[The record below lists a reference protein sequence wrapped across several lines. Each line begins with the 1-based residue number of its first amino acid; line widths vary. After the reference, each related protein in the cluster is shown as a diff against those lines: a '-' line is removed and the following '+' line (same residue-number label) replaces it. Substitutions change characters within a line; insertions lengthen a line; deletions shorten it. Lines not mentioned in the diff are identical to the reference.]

1 MLTRIKKIL
10 PNKVTLRKCASSF
23 FIFSLLQAQALQLPL
38 LILDSYFPLSSLTKK
53 LDKQADVPIVSA
65 DYQYSTSSQSVVTAN
80 ATVGDYVN
88 TQLSDGVYHRILSTT
103 SGVDVQYSISGV
115 RLFDANRIIVKYDG
129 SVSSATLTYQIQIRD
144 HTNATWRNI
153 LPHEAT
159 YTNTADS
166 GSGLVLATATTGA
179 LSGGYFDIY
188 DGYFSNGSNTPISTP
203 LGNFID
209 SSGTVQI
216 RFLSTATTANLE
228 LRVDY
233 LAVEVANS
241 PQYLAGSI
249 TNSAGGTLTNEY
261 TDTTTDDNTTN
272 LQIAANGSGIDAY
285 FSMNGV
291 ALPYT
296 DANTYLIEFSGFR
309 TTITNFSI
317 YMRDFANT
325 QWDLVS
331 GTALTHTA
339 DRSDYFALVPSTL
352 SQNMSDY
359 ISGGEVR
366 IRVTSAQT
374 SGSITVDF
382 VRLTLGSTATNT
394 GIYTG
399 TITRGSTNTGTV
411 ANTRTIDTSAA
422 DSAWVVNNSTTDV
435 RTTTELAGDCNSPAN
450 GCAAGYVT
458 LPITVPNDAVV
469 QELIPVIRFQTS
481 ATPLDLT
488 WSVKHEAAGWLDIT
502 VPPTSQ
508 NTVTTMVRQLSNAMP
523 PQVGAGPLTT
533 IATFTPSRLVNDI
546 NNSATIRFRTTSSDG
561 TAQTATI
568 DFAFVSAKTLKPLNQ
583 VKHRFLPGGGVLT
596 IGTQTTSNPLM
607 ATADD
612 AIPWDTDP
620 NGTTGTDVYL
630 IFNGVTVPTGA
641 NKLIITSKQR
651 WDVASTTYEMY
662 IRDQTAATWRE
673 LTPHGTNFTH
683 DSASSNYDYTQLEV
697 YNGYFSNGSNAAVPT
712 LLTDFVSGSNEV
724 WIRLVST
731 STTADL
737 DWDFAQIQFVV
748 DPSYTASGLT
758 VTTGTR
764 ANQYSDTYTDD
775 STSSVTIT
783 PSSNTS
789 DAYFSFTNV
798 ATPPEGFNKVLFD
811 ISAHKT
817 TSGTYSISLRNFTT
831 SSWESVATGIT
842 RTVDTT
848 EQFLSFDI
856 GDWSNY
862 ISNGEMRVQFLSTA
876 SATVLNIDQVRIT
889 LGASPGSGTTTAS
902 NFGAIVNGSG
912 SALGNMDT
920 YNNTNI
926 TDPTYYLTL
935 SHANG
940 TSGLSA
946 LNGLEGKE
954 LETDIP
960 LKIMPGTSP
969 VGLLWMYRAAA
980 GSTSFTFTPTIEDG
994 GGHYRSLAT
1003 SFKYTLLGA
1012 NAMPGAADTATLA
1025 VAAATYR
1032 SGWYVDLVEDLWKNA
1047 DNRIRFRL
1055 YASTA
1060 VAAEAKFTIDAVFLS
1075 YRWVPSM
1082 TIAQPESQ
1090 MRGGKW
1096 FNGNVQQKHS
1106 F

>member
-1 MLTRIKKIL
+1 MSINTLKIRAPKIKFKKIF
-10 PNKVTLRKCASSF
+10 SGF
-23 FIFSLLQAQALQLPL
+23 YIFLLLQSQALQLPYL
-38 LILDSYFPLSSLTKK
+38 FLETYFPHSSIARKVAETNQI
-53 LDKQADVPIVSA
+53 DNVSA
-65 DYQYSTSSQSVVTAN
+65 DYQYSASSATVVTSN
-80 ATVGDYVN
+80 ATVGTFEN

-103 SGVDVQYSISGV
+103 SGVDVQYTIGGV
-115 RLFDANRIIVKYDG
+115 RLFDANRIIIKYDG

-166 GSGLVLATATTGA
+166 GSGLVLAAATTGA

-188 DGYFSNGSNTPISTP
+188 NGYFSNGSNTPISTP
-203 LGNFID
+203 LSNFVDTTGN
-209 SSGTVQI
+209 VQI
-216 RFLSTATTANLE
+216 RFLSSATTANLE

-233 LAVEVANS
+233 LAVEAANS
-241 PQYLAGSI
+241 PQYLPASI
-249 TNSAGGTLTNEY
+249 TNTAGGTLTNEY
-261 TDTTTDDNTTN
+261 TDATSDDNTTN

-285 FSMNGV
+285 FTMNGV

-309 TTITNFSI
+309 TTVTNFSV
-317 YMRDFANT
+317 YLRDFTNS

-339 DRSDYFALVPSTL
+339 DRTDYFALVPATL
-352 SQNMSDY
+352 TQNMSDY

-366 IRVTSAQT
+366 IRVNSAST
-374 SGSITVDF
+374 SGSVTVDF
-382 VRLTLGSTATNT
+382 VRLTVGSTATNT

-399 TITRGSTNTGTV
+399 TITRGTNSSGTV
-411 ANTRTIDTSAA
+411 ANTRTIDTSAV
-422 DSAWVVNNSTTDV
+422 DNGWVIANSTTDV

-450 GCAAGYVT
+450 GCAAGYIT
-458 LPITVPNDAVV
+458 LPLTVPDDSVV
-469 QELIPVIRFQTS
+469 QELLPVIRFVTS
-481 ATPLDLT
+481 GTPLDLT
-488 WSVKHEAAGWLDIT
+488 WSVKNEATGWLDIT

-533 IATFTPSRLVNDI
+533 IPTFTPARLVNDVA
-546 NNSATIRFRTTSSDG
+546 NSSVIRFRTTSSD
-561 TAQTATI
+561 TSVQSATI
-568 DFAFVSAKTLKPLNQ
+568 DFAFVSAKTIKPLNQ
-583 VKHRFLPGGGVLT
+583 VKHRFLPASGVLT
-596 IGTQTTSNPLM
+596 SGTQTTSNATM

-612 AIPWDTDP
+612 AIPWNTDP
-620 NGTTGTDVYL
+620 NVTTGTDVYL
-630 IFNGVTVPTGA
+630 IFNGVTIPTGA

-651 WDVASTTYEMY
+651 WDVASTTYEMF
-662 IRDQTAATWRE
+662 IRDHTGATWRE
-673 LTPHGTNFTH
+673 VTPHGTNFTH
-683 DSASSNYDYTQLEV
+683 DSASSNYDYMQLEL
-697 YNGYFSNGSNAAVPT
+697 YNGYFSDGSNTAVATP
-712 LLTDFVSGSNEV
+712 LSNFVSGSNET

-748 DPSYTASGLT
+748 DPSYTASGMT

-764 ANQYSDTYTDD
+764 TNQYSDTYTDD
-775 STSSVTIT
+775 ATTSVTIT
-783 PSSNTS
+783 PTSSTS
-789 DAYFSFTNV
+789 DVYFSFMNV
-798 ATPPEGFNKVLFD
+798 VTPPEGFNKILLDV
-811 ISAHKT
+811 SAHKT
-817 TSGTYSISLRNFTT
+817 TSGTYSLALRNFTT
-831 SSWESVATGIT
+831 SSWETITNGVT
-842 RTVDTT
+842 RTTDTT
-848 EQFLSFDI
+848 EQFMSFDI

-862 ISNGEMRVQFLSTA
+862 ISNGEMRVQFLSTG

-889 LGASPGSGTTTAS
+889 LGTSPGSGTTTTS
-902 NFGAIVNGSG
+902 NYGAVTNGTSG
-912 SALGNMDT
+912 ALGNLDT
-920 YNNTNI
+920 YNATTI
-926 TDPTYYLTL
+926 TDPTYYMTVT
-935 SHANG
+935 HANG
-940 TSGLSA
+940 SSGLSA

-954 LETDIP
+954 LEADIP
-960 LKIMPGTSP
+960 FKPLPGTAP
-969 VGLLWMYRAAA
+969 VGLLWAYRAAA

-1012 NAMPGAADTATLA
+1012 NAMPGSADTATLA

-1060 VAAEAKFTIDAVFLS
+1060 VSAEAKLTVDAIFLS
-1075 YRWVPSM
+1075 YRWVPTTTTAS
-1082 TIAQPESQ
+1082 PEAQ